1 MTALLEQ
8 LQDIVGPGGWS
19 TDPDE
24 LQPHLTEWRGNYV
37 GRTLVLVKPR
47 STAQVSEVVMACAA
61 TGTAI
66 VPQGGNTSMCG
77 GAVPDASG
85 EQVILS
91 LSRLNQVRHVDAGN
105 FSMEVDAGCILAKAQ
120 HAAREAAR
128 YLPLSLGAEGTCQV
142 GGNIATNAG
151 GMNVG
156 RYGTARALV
165 LGLEVVLADGT
176 VLDSLRSLRKDTAGY
191 DLKQLFIG
199 SEGTLGIITAAS
211 LRLFADPGEPSTALI
226 GIGNAGEAVDL
237 LGSLK
242 KSLDDRIESFELVS
256 QRVFGLVKKYI
267 PEARLPFDEEYPWY
281 VLLETATGSDPD
293 LLENALAVE
302 AEQGRLLGAAIAKNA
317 KEAADLWRLRH
328 SIAEAERQDGK
339 SLKHD
344 ISVPLSRMQEFLV
357 LGDELLADL
366 RPDARLVAFGHV
378 GDGNLHYNVVLP
390 RDLPDDEWE
399 VEGERVTRAIYDLVD
414 RLGGS
419 FSAEH
424 GVGQSKR
431 AWLAQYRGG
440 PELELMRKLKKTLD
454 PANILNPGK
463 VI

>member
-8 LQDIVGPGGWS
+8 LRDIVGPGGCI
-19 TDPDE
+19 TDPVE
-24 LQPHLTEWRGNYV
+24 LQPHLIEWRGAYK
-37 GRTLVLVKPR
+37 GQALAMVKPR
-47 STAQVSEVVMACAA
+47 STAEVSAIVEVCAEA
-61 TGTAI
+61 GIAI

-91 LSRLNQVRHVDAGN
+91 LSRMNRVRNVDAGN
-105 FSMEVDAGCILAKAQ
+105 FSMEVDAGCILANAQ
-120 HAAREAAR
+120 DAAKDAGC

-151 GMNVG
+151 GLNVG

-211 LRLFADPGEPSTALI
+211 LRLFPEPGPLSTALL
-226 GIGNAGEAVDL
+226 GIETAGAAVEL

-242 KSLDDRIESFELVS
+242 TALDDRIESFELVS
-256 QRVFGLVKKYI
+256 QYVFELVTTHI
-267 PEARLPFDEEYPWY
+267 PGTKLPFDDDYPWY
-281 VLLETATGSDPD
+281 VLLETATGAD
-293 LLENALAVE
+293 LEILEIALAQE
-302 AEQGRLLGAAIAKNA
+302 AEQGRLLDAVIAKNA
-317 KEAADLWRLRH
+317 KEAEDLWRLRH
-328 SIAEAERQDGK
+328 SISEAERQDGK
-339 SLKHD
+339 GLKHD
-344 ISVPLSRMQEFLV
+344 ISVPLSRMQEFLAR
-357 LGDELLADL
+357 GDELLAEL
-366 RPDARLVAFGHV
+366 CPDATLVAFGHV

-390 RDLPDDEWE
+390 RELSEDDWIA
-399 VEGERVTRAIYDLVD
+399 EGERVTHAIYDIVD
-414 RLGGS
+414 ELGGS

-431 AWLAQYRGG
+431 EWLVQYRAG
-440 PELELMRKLKKTLD
+440 PELDLMRQLKKTLD

>member
-1 MTALLEQ
+1 MTVLVER
-8 LQDIVGPGGWS
+8 LQAIVGPGGWTS
-19 TDPDE
+19 DPQK
-24 LQPHLTEWRGNYV
+24 LQPHVTEWRGIYE
-37 GRTLVLVKPR
+37 GRALIMVKPR
-47 STAQVSEVVMACAA
+47 TTDEVAAIVRACADND
-61 TGTAI
+61 TAI

-85 EQVILS
+85 EQVILN
-91 LSRLNQVRHVDAGN
+91 LSRMNHVLDVDAEN
-105 FSMEVDAGCILAKAQ
+105 FSMTVQAGCLLATAQ
-120 HAAREAAR
+120 EAAR
-128 YLPLSLGAEGTCQV
+128 GAGRYFPLSLGAEGSCQV

-151 GMNVG
+151 GINVG

-211 LRLFADPGEPSTALI
+211 LRLFPDPGHMATALV
-226 GIGNAGEAVDL
+226 GIGRAGAAVEL

-242 KSLDDRIESFELVS
+242 TKLDDRIESFELVS
-256 QRVFGLVKKYI
+256 RRVFDLVEAHI
-267 PEARLPFDEEYPWY
+267 PNASLPFATECPWY
-281 VLLETATGSDPD
+281 VLIEAATGGDPE
-293 LLENALAVE
+293 LLENALLQE
-302 AEQGRLLGAAIAKNA
+302 AEDGRLLDAVIAKNEA
-317 KEAADLWRLRH
+317 EAAQLWRLRH

-339 SLKHD
+339 ALKHD
-344 ISVPLSRMQEFLV
+344 ISVPLSKMEEFLER
-357 LGDELLADL
+357 GHDLLEK
-366 RPDARLVAFGHV
+366 RWPDARLVAFGHV

-390 RDLPDDEWE
+390 RELSAEDW
-399 VEGERVTRAIYDLVD
+399 VAEGERVTRALYDLVQSFN
-414 RLGGS
+414 GS

-431 AWLAQYRGG
+431 AYLASYRAGS
-440 PELELMRKLKKTLD
+440 ELDLMQALKKMLD